1 MSILLQHCGLCNNRN
16 VIEQYDLLLFQ
27 ACICVTLPLLR
38 EEVIILNNILPQ
50 RWERHTC
57 ICFQQMELLLLYGVL
72 IVAPSR
78 MLQQQPSLD
87 LHLKQK
93 VFQKHVCKPCDIMGI
108 DHGRYVIV
116 AIPVPGPVS
125 SQNRALSARLWLLW
139 FWLLWPLW
147 YCHNH
152 LPPVIN
158 SYNIPWLPPQPQNI
172 I

>member
-1 MSILLQHCGLCNNRN
+1 M
-16 VIEQYDLLLFQ
+16 
-27 ACICVTLPLLR
+27 
-38 EEVIILNNILPQ
+38 LNNILPQ

-108 DHGRYVIV
+108 DHGR
-116 AIPVPGPVS
+116 
-125 SQNRALSARLWLLW
+125 
-139 FWLLWPLW
+139 
-147 YCHNH
+147 
-152 LPPVIN
+152 
-158 SYNIPWLPPQPQNI
+158 
-172 I
+172 